1 QELADGEQAIAYCH
15 NVEASKQTA
24 YEFSQAG
31 IQAAHIDGN
40 TPKNERDE
48 IIEQFRIG
56 EIKLL
61 SNVDIIG
68 EGFDVPD
75 CSTVIMLRPTQS
87 LSLYIQQAMRGM
99 RYREGK
105 TSIIIDHVDNVRRH
119 GLPDAERKWSLQG
132 MIKQESEAEIKIKE
146 CESCFGV
153 YLAKYLICPLCGH
166 KPEVKE
172 IKDYEVNESAELEE
186 IEEIEE

>member
-1 QELADGEQAIAYCH
+1 
-15 NVEASKQTA
+15 
-24 YEFSQAG
+24 
-31 IQAAHIDGN
+31 
-40 TPKNERDE
+40 
-48 IIEQFRIG
+48 
-56 EIKLL
+56 
-61 SNVDIIG
+61 
-68 EGFDVPD
+68 
-75 CSTVIMLRPTQS
+75 
-87 LSLYIQQAMRGM
+87 SLYIQQAMRGM

-153 YLAKYLICPLCGH
+153 YLAKYVICPLCGH

-186 IEEIEE
+186 IEEIEEVGIILDFREPADCKNMSELYELAKNRGYKPGWAYHQGKILGY